1 MDNRVTGV
9 NDSTARL
16 AKAAENITFTTCRE
30 CSKRYTSDCPLSSSL
45 QLKQPD
51 DWFCADGQRN
61 GGNNATD

>member
-9 NDSTARL
+9 NDDMARQ
-16 AKAAENITFTTCRE
+16 AKEAECIRVYVTCRE

-51 DWFCADGQRN
+51 DWFCADGQRKE
-61 GGNNATD
+61 AK